1 MSFSESSLLKKL
13 QELNSS
19 QQSVQTLSLW
29 LIHHRRFS
37 KIVVNTWLKQLQL
50 TPKSERKIT
59 FMYLAND
66 ILQNSRKK
74 GDEYLNEFA
83 TVLAEAIDDASRVSD
98 SKTRFSIERILNI
111 WKDRKIYRDDTIEKY
126 RKILHSAKPIN
137 GASSPSTGVDF
148 DEEIKPTSNSSK
160 SERTKSTSEAV
171 NHSKLESVEAVKKRR
186 MSTPDNSRIEPT
198 IQAVTSETKKA
209 GTFREEIHR
218 ELVEKGAN
226 VVTPDANELIS
237 MLQELE
243 KSASS
248 DAVVRQRIAD
258 LPTKVTDLNEIKK
271 LQSKQEALDLVKTVN
286 EAMSLLDS
294 YNSRLQLE
302 MVTRRKTAL
311 QLAAFIRQQQQEME
325 NDKKLIEEWQKKFKQ
340 VMGVKRELETHLESL
355 PDLTS
360 IDAVA
365 ELTPLPS
372 AGELF
377 K

>member
-1 MSFSESSLLKKL
+1 M
-13 QELNSS
+13 
-19 QQSVQTLSLW
+19 
-29 LIHHRRFS
+29 
-37 KIVVNTWLKQLQL
+37 
-50 TPKSERKIT
+50 
-59 FMYLAND
+59 
-66 ILQNSRKK
+66 
-74 GDEYLNEFA
+74 
-83 TVLAEAIDDASRVSD
+83 SD

-126 RKILHSAKPIN
+126 RKILHSAKPIDS
-137 GASSPSTGVDF
+137 ASSPSTGVDSAQ
-148 DEEIKPTSNSSK
+148 EIKTTSNGSK

-171 NHSKLESVEAVKKRR
+171 SHSKPESVEAVKKRR
-186 MSTPDNSRIEPT
+186 MSTPDNSRTEPT

-218 ELVEKGAN
+218 ELVDKGAN
-226 VVTPDANELIS
+226 VLTPDANELIL

-258 LPTKVTDLNEIKK
+258 LPAKVTDLNEIKK
-271 LQSKQEALDLVKTVN
+271 LQSKQDALDLVKTVN

-311 QLAAFIRQQQQEME
+311 QLAAFIRHQQQEIE

-340 VMGVKRELETHLESL
+340 V
-355 PDLTS
+355 LTIKFMFIFCFVFNYQNCIYKS
-360 IDAVA
+360 I
-365 ELTPLPS
+365 L
-372 AGELF
+372 
-377 K
+377 